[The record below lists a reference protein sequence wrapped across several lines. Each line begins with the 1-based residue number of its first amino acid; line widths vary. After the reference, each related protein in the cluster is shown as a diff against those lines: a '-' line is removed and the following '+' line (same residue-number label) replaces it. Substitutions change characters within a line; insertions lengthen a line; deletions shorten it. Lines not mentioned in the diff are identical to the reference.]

1 MAKTID
7 LLLGSD
13 HRGAELKQ
21 EIMDWVLLD
30 KEEIEFEIMMSI
42 IHTDLISGNV

>member
-13 HRGAELKQ
+13 HRGADLKQ
-21 EIMDWVLLD
+21 EIMDCVILD
-30 KEEIEFEIMMSI
+30 KTEIEIEE
-42 IHTDLISGNV
+42 TYN

>member
-30 KEEIEFEIMMSI
+30 KTEIEFEES
-42 IHTDLISGNV
+42 DNSLCDVNP